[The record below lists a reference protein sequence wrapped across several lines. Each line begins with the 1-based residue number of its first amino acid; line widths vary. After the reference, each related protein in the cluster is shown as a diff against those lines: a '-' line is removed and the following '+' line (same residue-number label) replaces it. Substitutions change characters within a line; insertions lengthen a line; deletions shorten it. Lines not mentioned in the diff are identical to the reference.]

1 MNWRVDYN
9 QLFLANIY
17 PFIHGHTFR
26 PCLYF
31 TNFVFLNNKKYI
43 RINSEMRTIW
53 CIISTT
59 VTHKITNNSLR
70 LSFYVT
76 TNVISYFNQ
85 GYVQSNS
92 QRSSHI
98 FLAKKVL
105 VIRMPY
111 MGNVIQKF
119 LTLNDRN
126 IEYKTL
132 INY

>member
-31 TNFVFLNNKKYI
+31 THFVFLNNKKYI
-43 RINSEMRTIW
+43 RINSELRTIW

-70 LSFYVT
+70 LSLYKT
-76 TNVISYFNQ
+76 TNVISYLIQ

-92 QRSSHI
+92 QRSLHI
-98 FLAKKVL
+98 FLTKKVL
-105 VIRMPY
+105 VI
-111 MGNVIQKF
+111 
-119 LTLNDRN
+119 
-126 IEYKTL
+126 
-132 INY
+132 